1 MEEIRSLSADA
12 AFAGVFN
19 MGKMPKFTQEQ
30 RVIFNKIKE
39 TEFLRENFY
48 FTGGTALSLFY
59 LEHRYSE
66 DLDFFSEKKFDGE
79 DLNSYMTQWAREYNF
94 IFKRDIKEMVDI
106 FILDFGRGK
115 TLKVD
120 FGHYPYK
127 RVEKG
132 RIYEGMMID
141 SLLDIGINKLLS
153 INQRAQVKDFVDL
166 YFLLR
171 KFTIWDLIEGVRVK
185 FRMEMEPWILA
196 ADLLI
201 INDFNDLPLM
211 IKPLKLEKL
220 KIFFRKK
227 AKEMGKTAVEF

>member
-1 MEEIRSLSADA
+1 
-12 AFAGVFN
+12 
-19 MGKMPKFTQEQ
+19 MPKFTQEQ

-66 DLDFFSEKKFDGE
+66 DLDFFSEKKFDDE
-79 DLNSYMTQWAREYNF
+79 DLVSYFTQWAKECNF
-94 IFKRDIKEMVDI
+94 TFKANIKEMVDI
-106 FILDFGRGK
+106 FILDFGKGK

-120 FGHYPYK
+120 FGYYPHK

-132 RIYEGMMID
+132 KIYEGVMID

-211 IKPLKLEKL
+211 IKPLKLEEL
-220 KIFFRKK
+220 KNFFREK
-227 AKEMGKTAVEF
+227 ARELGKTAVEF